1 MKALICVDPALAELP
16 FLDRIQKAVEIGCDA
31 VEQWNWDC
39 TDMDT
44 VQATAAREGIGIA
57 CFQANR
63 GGSLIRAEHRERG
76 GAGVRASLVIAREM
90 GVKSP
95 LLAHGRARQGSGRRS
110 RVSGI
115 EG

>member
-1 MKALICVDPALAELP
+1 MKALICVDPALAALP
-16 FLDRIQKAVEIGCDA
+16 FLDRIRKAVEIGCDA
-31 VEQWNWDC
+31 VGLWNWDC
-39 TDMDT
+39 MDTDT
-44 VQATAAREGIGIA
+44 VQATAAREGIEIA

-63 GGSLIRAEHRERG
+63 GGSLIRAEHRERA
-76 GAGVRASLVIAREM
+76 GAGARASLVIAKEM

-95 LLAHGRARQGSGRRS
+95 LLAHGRAQQGSGRRS